1 MTTSIQTG
9 SEWTAATTRPAA
21 RWVPVT
27 TADGRTRMETV
38 WAVPMVTVSQVA
50 SAA

>member
-1 MTTSIQTG
+1 MKKVAKTTSSTG
-9 SEWTAATTRPAA
+9 LAM

-27 TADGRTRMETV
+27 THDGHVRMEMRWTAPP
-38 WAVPMVTVSQVA
+38 AVRKR